1 MVLCNNIMDCY
12 ARQLL
17 LSELDTHGPVSVPA
31 LADTLGYHP
40 TTVGLHCDSLQSEG
54 YVRHAT
60 SSVYEITADG
70 EAYLQELT
78 TMKSEAS
85 QKESN
90 GSIEG

>member
-1 MVLCNNIMDCY
+1 MEDY

-17 LSELDTHGPVSVPA
+17 LSELNKQGPVSVPA

-40 TTVGLHCDSLQSEG
+40 SMVDRHCDSLQSEG

-60 SSVYEITADG
+60 SSVYEITPDG
-70 EAYLQELT
+70 QTYLQELT
-78 TMKSEAS
+78 TKGSEAS

-90 GSIEG
+90 GSIER

>member
-1 MVLCNNIMDCY
+1 MDNY

-31 LADTLGYHP
+31 LAHTLGYHP
-40 TTVGLHCDSLQSEG
+40 TTVDLHCDSLQAEG

-70 EAYLQELT
+70 QAYLQELT
-78 TMKSEAS
+78 TTGSEVC
-85 QKESN
+85 QKEPNESV
-90 GSIEG
+90 EG